1 MERRTALIAV
11 VVSAACFAT
20 LAVLTQLAY
29 AEGATPLPLLTW
41 RFALVSGL
49 MALYLALRE
58 PHALRDGAAD
68 WRRYAALSLSG
79 YGAASVCFFYALK
92 FTSAPVV
99 AVLLYTYPAI
109 VSVLAAVFGQ
119 ERFTPARALA
129 LVLTFVGCVLVVGL
143 FDGRVQVS
151 LPGIALGLGAALGY
165 SVFNLLSYT
174 LVGRRGRLV
183 VMTYTF
189 GISAAAIAVVTL
201 LAGES
206 LSPLGWTPT
215 LWLLLG
221 AIVLVPTFIAVVL
234 YLHGIRGLG
243 APQAA
248 IVSTTEP
255 LFTIVL
261 AALVLPDSRLNAI
274 QLVGAAFVVAGVIA
288 AEWPR
293 PTVAEEFA
301 AI

>member
-1 MERRTALIAV
+1 MERRTALVAV
-11 VVSAACFAT
+11 VVSAACFGT
-20 LAVLTQLAY
+20 LAVLTELAY
-29 AEGATPLPLLTW
+29 AEGVGPLPLLTW
-41 RFALVSGL
+41 RFALVSVL
-49 MALYLALRE
+49 MALYLWVRQPRALIE
-58 PHALRDGAAD
+58 GAAD
-68 WRRYAALSLSG
+68 LPRYAALSLTG
-79 YGAASVCFFYALK
+79 YGAASLCFFFALK

-109 VSVLAAVFGQ
+109 VSVLSAIAGK
-119 ERFTPARALA
+119 ERFTRARALA
-129 LVLTFVGCVLVVGL
+129 LVLTFAGCVFVVGV
-143 FDGRVQVS
+143 FDAEVRVS
-151 LPGIALGLGAALGY
+151 LTGVLLGLGAALGY

-174 LVGRRGRLV
+174 LVGRQRRLV

-189 GISAAAIAVVTL
+189 GISAIATGIVTL

-206 LSPLGWTPT
+206 LSVAGWSGT
-215 LWLLLG
+215 LWLLLA

-234 YLHGIRGLG
+234 YLQGIRGLG

-261 AALVLPDSRLNAI
+261 AALVLPDGRLTLM
-274 QLVGAAFVVAGVIA
+274 QLCGAGLVVAGVLA

-293 PTVAEEFA
+293 PRITEEFA
-301 AI
+301 AV